1 VTEEATNPA
10 SRHTDTK
17 EMHQERLDLSFAAS
31 TAHVEANLADSD
43 DERQY
48 GLDKNP

>member
-1 VTEEATNPA
+1 VTEKATNPA

-17 EMHQERLDLSFAAS
+17 EIQQEGLDLSFAAS
-31 TAHVEANLADSD
+31 TALVEANLADSD

-48 GLDKNP
+48 GIDKNP